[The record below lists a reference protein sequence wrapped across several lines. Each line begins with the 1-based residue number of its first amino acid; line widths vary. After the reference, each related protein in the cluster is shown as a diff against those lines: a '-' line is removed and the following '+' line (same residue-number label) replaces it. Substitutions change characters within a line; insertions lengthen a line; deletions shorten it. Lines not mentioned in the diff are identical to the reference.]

1 MQVLSKTILDGGLRL
16 PCRLAIFSRI
26 CDAVRLHHYFS
37 YGMLVR
43 QNPLFRINRLT
54 HAVRYRPYKS
64 YSAQVLSSFSA
75 CALVAISGLL
85 LRSQSLLSAARSP
98 NFEPIDPSIESSSVS
113 TELIPIIVLLIMLL
127 AAPAILA
134 IVLAL
139 MKWFRSR
146 KNDSQLCSST
156 KVSAHQVPAALVD
169 QNSDLFA
176 KEAAILADNIPVLV
190 IPEICASIISNESDS
205 VPHANLNDP
214 FRSLNQR
221 CSPSAAETNTDGC
234 YITQI
239 MTHSSESVST
249 FIESSGT
256 LLLPDPDGALS
267 NTRAAGGNAV
277 FSSMFVPHRIA
288 IAEES
293 QHSSNTAAAG
303 LGNSRTNFASTPVS
317 AFLPDPD
324 NCP

>member
-16 PCRLAIFSRI
+16 SCRDAIFSRI

-37 YGMLVR
+37 SGMHVR
-43 QNPLFRINRLT
+43 QKPLSRINRLT

-75 CALVAISGLL
+75 CALVAICGLL

-98 NFEPIDPSIESSSVS
+98 NFDSIDPSIESSSVS

-127 AAPAILA
+127 VAPAILA

-146 KNDSQLCSST
+146 TSDSQHLSST
-156 KVSAHQVPAALVD
+156 EVSAHHAPSASVD
-169 QNSDLFA
+169 PSLDLFA
-176 KEAAILADNIPVLV
+176 NEAAILADNIPVQM
-190 IPEICASIISNESDS
+190 IPEVCASIISNQSDS
-205 VPHANLNDP
+205 VPHVNLNDP

-221 CSPSAAETNTDGC
+221 CSPSAAETNTDGR
-234 YITQI
+234 YITQPI
-239 MTHSSESVST
+239 SHSSDSVST
-249 FIESSGT
+249 FIESTGV
-256 LLLPDPDGALS
+256 LLLPDPDGASS
-267 NTRAAGGNAV
+267 NTSAAGGNAV
-277 FSSMFVPHRIA
+277 FSSIFVPDRIA
-288 IAEES
+288 VES
-293 QHSSNTAAAG
+293 QYSSYTAAVG
-303 LGNSRTNFASTPVS
+303 LGNSRTNFASSPVI

-324 NCP
+324 DCP